1 MIAIST
7 AFKNAQLC
15 YNINNCEEYI
25 EIDSNCKHSE
35 NVLKTLNE
43 LLEKNN
49 FNINSSDCVAT
60 IVGPGSF
67 TGIRIGIAIAKAL
80 ACVNKNL
87 KLISLSSLDYIAYS
101 YLRDNKEEKDFYV
114 ILNALSGLFFVCKYD
129 KDGNKIGEEEMID
142 KAQLET
148 IEGNII
154 GISEENLTDLNV
166 TLNAQYLLDF
176 ALEKYNKKEFV
187 SEKNL
192 IPVYI
197 RKSQAEDNLKNN

>member
-15 YNINNCEEYI
+15 YKINDYEEYI

-43 LLEKNN
+43 LLEKNSL
-49 FNINSSDCVAT
+49 NINSSDCIAT

-80 ACVNKNL
+80 SCVNKDL

-101 YLRDNKEEKDFYV
+101 YLRDNKVENDFYV
-114 ILNALSGLFFVCKYD
+114 LLNALSGLFFVCKYD
-129 KDGNKIGEEEMID
+129 KNGNKLDEEKMID
-142 KAQLET
+142 KEELDAIKE
-148 IEGNII
+148 NIV
-154 GISEENLTDLNV
+154 GISEENLVGINI

-192 IPVYI
+192 VPVYI
-197 RKSQAEDNLKNN
+197 RKSQAEDNLKN